1 MSTTS
6 PFAPLSRHHRV
17 SDTMPSWSQP
27 LRLAARLALLTVT
40 VTLQLAC
47 GESRTPDAPPRDVT
61 PSIDPSVGIALDWSA
76 PSGVEAISLLGDTLR
91 PSALSDEARARL
103 QANLDS
109 AEAALAAAPDD
120 ADALIWVGR
129 RQAYLGRYREAIA
142 TFSRGVERFPNDA
155 RFLRHRGHRFLT
167 VRALD
172 AAVADFTRA
181 GELEA
186 GRADAIEPDG
196 APNAAG
202 IPLSTTQFNIWYH
215 LGLAHFLKG
224 DWAKALEAYDRC
236 LAVSTNPDLQ
246 VATAYWRYMTLR
258 RLGRD
263 TDAIASIAFAG
274 DSMTL
279 LENDGYLALLRLF
292 RGDVSV
298 GAVLPPTPE
307 GTMDVANST
316 AAFGVGMWHRLN
328 GREADATELFRRII
342 AGGQWAAFGSLAAEA
357 ELAFRPTGS

>member
-1 MSTTS
+1 MSDLL
-6 PFAPLSRHHRV
+6 PRAARAFALPRRHHRV
-17 SDTMPSWSQP
+17 TG
-27 LRLAARLALLTVT
+27 ALTGLLLVSGLSLT
-40 VTLQLAC
+40 AC
-47 GESRTPDAPPRDVT
+47 GDARTPDPAPRDVT
-61 PSIDPSVGIALDWSA
+61 PSIDPSVGIALAWDGPA
-76 PSGVEAISLLGDTLR
+76 DMEAFSLLGDTLR
-91 PSALSDEARARL
+91 RPALSEAAAARL

-109 AEAALAAAPDD
+109 AEAQLAVAPEDP
-120 ADALIWVGR
+120 DALIWVGR
-129 RQAYLGRYREAIA
+129 RQAYLGRYRDAIA
-142 TFSRGVERFPNDA
+142 TFSEGVQRFPEDA

-172 AAVADFTRA
+172 AAVADLTRA
-181 GELEA
+181 GELET
-186 GRADAIEPDG
+186 GRPDAIEPDG

-215 LGLAHFLKG
+215 LGLAHFLRG
-224 DWAKALEAYDRC
+224 DWAQALDAYDRC

-274 DSMTL
+274 DTMTL

-292 RGDVSV
+292 RGDVTV

-307 GTMDVANST
+307 GAMDVANST

-328 GREADATELFRRII
+328 GREAEATDLFRRIV

-357 ELAFRPTGS
+357 ELAFRTAGP

>member
-1 MSTTS
+1 M
-6 PFAPLSRHHRV
+6 PARPRPRRLVRPLALSV
-17 SDTMPSWSQP
+17 AS
-27 LRLAARLALLTVT
+27 LALL
-40 VTLQLAC
+40 LAC
-47 GESRTPDAPPRDVT
+47 GESRAPDVAPRDVT
-61 PSIDPSVGIALDWSA
+61 PSIDPSVGLALDWEA

-91 PSALSDEARARL
+91 PSALSDETRTRL

-109 AEAALAAAPDD
+109 AEAGLAATPDD

-129 RQAYLGRYREAIA
+129 RQAYLGRYRDAIA
-142 TFSRGVERFPNDA
+142 TFSRGVERFPDDA

-202 IPLSTTQFNIWYH
+202 VPLSTTQFNIWYH

-224 DWAKALEAYDRC
+224 DWAMALEAYDRC

-307 GTMDVANST
+307 GGMDVANST

-328 GREADATELFRRII
+328 GREADATEMFRRIV

-357 ELAFRPTGS
+357 ELAFRPAGP